1 MALAMSRPIPAEI
14 YEPDEALP
22 RDLVALRQ
30 FGRLMDDAFQIPGT
44 TKRVGLDATVGLIPG
59 VGDVITALLS
69 SWILVGALRYRV
81 PPLTILRMMGNIVM
95 DIVIGLIPIGGDLFD
110 LFFKQNKK
118 NVELVIRMR
127 NRTLPPRSYGSIGFA
142 FSLLLLFLVFLCL
155 GIIILLVVGLVR
167 FAGTL

>member
-1 MALAMSRPIPAEI
+1 MTAEI
-14 YEPDEALP
+14 YEPDESLP

-44 TKRVGLDATVGLIPG
+44 NKRVGLDATVGLIPG

-81 PPLTILRMMGNIVM
+81 PPLTIARMIGNILI
-95 DIVIGLIPIGGDLFD
+95 DILIGLIPIGGDLFD

-118 NVELVIRMR
+118 NVEMVIRMR
-127 NRTLPPRSYGSIGFA
+127 NRTKPPLSYGSIAFA
-142 FSLLLLFLVFLCL
+142 FSLLLLFLVFVSLAV
-155 GIIILLVVGLVR
+155 IVLLIVGLVR

>member
-1 MALAMSRPIPAEI
+1 MALAMSRPTPAEI
-14 YEPDEALP
+14 YEPDESLP

-81 PPLTILRMMGNIVM
+81 PPLTILRMMGNIVL

-127 NRTLPPRSYGSIGFA
+127 NRQLPPRAYGSIAFA
-142 FSLLLLFLVFLCL
+142 FALLLLFLVFLCL
-155 GIIILLVVGLVR
+155 GIIILLIVGLVR